1 MAGLLAGKTIAV
13 LATDGFEKA
22 ELFVPRDRFVEAGA
36 EVHIVAPHAGEIRSW
51 DETDWGECVP
61 VDRTVEQVSAEAYD
75 ALVLPGGQI
84 NPDILRTEPEAVALV
99 RAFARQDKPIGAICH
114 GPWMLIEAELVRGR
128 QATSYPSIRTDMRNA
143 GADWSDREVV
153 VDGTFVTSR
162 KPDDL
167 PAFCDAMA
175 RLIRGAALPGAAA

>member
-1 MAGLLAGKTIAV
+1 MAGPLAGKTIAI
-13 LATDGFEKA
+13 LATDGFEKS
-22 ELFVPRDRFVEAGA
+22 ELFDPRDRFAAAGA
-36 EVHIVAPHAGEIRSW
+36 EVHVVAPHAGEIRSW
-51 DETDWGECVP
+51 DKIEWGESVP

-84 NPDILRTEPEAVALV
+84 NPDVLRTKPQAVALV
-99 RAFARQDKPIGAICH
+99 QAFARQEKPIGAICH

-128 QATSYPSIRTDMRNA
+128 QATSYPSIRADMRNA

-153 VDGTFVTSR
+153 VDGNFVTSR

-167 PAFCDAMA
+167 PAFCDALA
-175 RLIRGAALPGAAA
+175 HLIRGAALPGAVA